1 LDQDQHLEI
10 GDVGQ
15 DIRGVQIGILF
26 EVFLDEGKAVGAGK
40 DEYVR
45 LAAAGTA
52 LLVNGGAEIID
63 EK

>member
-15 DIRGVQIGILF
+15 DVRGVQIGILF
-26 EVFLDEGKAVGAGK
+26 EVFLDKGKAIGSSK
-40 DEYVR
+40 DEHVR

-52 LLVNGGAEIID
+52 LFVDGGTEIID